1 MSVAPPLDLSKARLS
16 VSAVDG
22 LGQYTKTKA
31 ATLAA
36 SRAASKVAR
45 FRLQEGGKR
54 LMPHERVAR
63 CLRWLRGGETAVEIL
78 HSASEGAAH
87 YSRLEVCG
95 SVWLCAVCAAKV
107 AEERRKELR
116 QAVEHCAVNG
126 GGVLHLTF
134 TVRHN
139 RGDDLA
145 GLLEGFTKAY
155 SRMMGH
161 WTYRKLIGP
170 TYQIMGAVRS
180 LEVTHGINGWHPH
193 HHVLMFVGRPLTDDE
208 MRRLENEM
216 YALWEKSAAREKLSM
231 NRAGLTVQ
239 GARAAAGYVA
249 KWGAE
254 EELTKSH
261 MKSGRGDA
269 SSPWDLLR
277 RFLDGDDRA
286 GRLWQEYGKVFKGRR
301 QLVWSAGLRALLG
314 LEDETPDGQAAAAL
328 PNDAKHL
335 GWVAFSD
342 WLLVLRWQLRGELL
356 NLAAAGDW
364 SVVADF
370 LAELR
375 ARRLADR
382 RARGL
387 VVDLPDVPPPP
398 RQLVLGLSGFGLSA
412 ELHG

>member
-1 MSVAPPLDLSKARLS
+1 
-16 VSAVDG
+16 
-22 LGQYTKTKA
+22 
-31 ATLAA
+31 
-36 SRAASKVAR
+36 
-45 FRLQEGGKR
+45 
-54 LMPHERVAR
+54 
-63 CLRWLRGGETAVEIL
+63 
-78 HSASEGAAH
+78 
-87 YSRLEVCG
+87 LEVCG